1 MADRRLRQGVPDD
14 PRRAENM
21 ATTESTDSKN
31 GNSAGGGQERI
42 DVATAMRKAAGQL
55 AGLLQ
60 CEPSSVS
67 SLKAT
72 DDGWTADVEVVE
84 IEKIPDTTSVMASYR
99 VSLDGQGQLLGYE
112 RIRRY
117 SRGQVDH

>member
-1 MADRRLRQGVPDD
+1 
-14 PRRAENM
+14 M
-21 ATTESTDSKN
+21 ATTDSKD
-31 GNSAGGGQERI
+31 GEEKQTRI
-42 DVATAMRKAAGQL
+42 DISTAMRKAGGQL
-55 AGLLQ
+55 AELLQ

-99 VSLDGQGQLLGYE
+99 VSLDGQGQLVGYE

-117 SRGQVDH
+117 SRGQVDR